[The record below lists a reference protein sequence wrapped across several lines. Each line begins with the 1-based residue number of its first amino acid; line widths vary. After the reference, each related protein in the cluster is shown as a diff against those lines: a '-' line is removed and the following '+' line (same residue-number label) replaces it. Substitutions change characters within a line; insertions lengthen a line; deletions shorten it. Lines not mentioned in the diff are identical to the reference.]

1 MLAKVKMLTMQPFPG
16 FSAMLPLF
24 PSIASPATSQY
35 RRTLRGPGEG
45 RNKTL
50 NNLFGE
56 TVSEE
61 EQIMFR

>member
-1 MLAKVKMLTMQPFPG
+1 MGKSLTVG
-16 FSAMLPLF
+16 TLPESL
-24 PSIASPATSQY
+24 PVSPLSLSPASPTTSWY
-35 RRTLRGPGEG
+35 SLTLRGPGER